1 MSASKKESF
10 FWTSYSD
17 LMTSLF
23 FVMLVLFV
31 LGLVISKNAN
41 RELEAKNVELELSQ
55 SELEQ
60 AKIELEQAK
69 IELEQAYDSLKGTV
83 EATQK
88 QLDKITELERS
99 IKNIDTKYFGY
110 DDRYKTHVL
119 KTKVKFNRGSAS
131 FADLSNDIKQEL
143 YAVRDLLRQSLE
155 SFYEAN
161 PNASYFLIIEGQ
173 ASYDSYPLNNEL
185 SYKRAL
191 ALFKFWFPNQKTTT
205 LNFYNL
211 PCEVIIAG
219 AGCMEGKPRAYLN
232 EDNQRFLIRILPKPG
247 LIEE

>member
-1 MSASKKESF
+1 MVKNKKESF

-41 RELEAKNVELELSQ
+41 KKLQVKNVELETTR

-60 AKIELEQAK
+60 AKIELQ
-69 IELEQAYDSLKGTV
+69 QAYDSLKGTA

-110 DDRYKTHVL
+110 DDKYKTHVL
-119 KTKVKFNRGSAS
+119 KTKVKFKRGSAS
-131 FADLSNDIKQEL
+131 FADLSYNTKQEL
-143 YAVRDLLRQSLE
+143 YAVRDLLRQSME
-155 SFYEAN
+155 SFKEAN

-173 ASYDSYPLNNEL
+173 ASYDSYSLNNEL